1 MSDAHTGRGGPPQK
15 KERPPR
21 EIFSPRGAISIA
33 SRPPWARDAHG
44 EVAARNSGPRALE
57 RCGAPPPSHP
67 APPTS
72 HAYQERVRPGCLQS
86 RVSGR
91 CGSEE
96 RSPGA
101 ACGGPD
107 PPPCVPATAR
117 LTYMKGAW
125 ALSGARPPKQL
136 SLVERLR
143 MREGLL
149 GQPPAGIGLHLGT
162 LLHRAACWRKY
173 SIVQIVT

>member
-1 MSDAHTGRGGPPQK
+1 MQDGGALPRRKSGHLARSSALGGRSRLPPAPHGVVMPTGRLRRGTAVRGLSKGVVPPLRATR
-15 KERPPR
+15 RPRRLTPTR
-21 EIFSPRGAISIA
+21 KGCDQVA
-33 SRPPWARDAHG
+33 SRAGCLGGVEAKRG
-44 EVAARNSGPRALE
+44 L
-57 RCGAPPPSHP
+57 
-67 APPTS
+67 
-72 HAYQERVRPGCLQS
+72 QERHAVAQT
-86 RVSGR
+86 
-91 CGSEE
+91 
-96 RSPGA
+96 
-101 ACGGPD
+101 
-107 PPPCVPATAR
+107 PPPCVPATVR